1 MNQHLLL
8 AALEKLDG
16 KEGRAMKGSLS
27 WDQTYQTLQS
37 VLLASF
43 DLADKEINAVSE
55 TCADALF
62 EQFDQ
67 ESKEKKK
74 NKRKKT

>member
-1 MNQHLLL
+1 M
-8 AALEKLDG
+8 LDG
-16 KEGRAMKGSLS
+16 KEARAMKGSLS
-27 WDQTYQTLQS
+27 WDQTYQALQS

-43 DLADKEINAVSE
+43 YFADKETNAVSE

-67 ESKEKKK
+67 ESKKKK
-74 NKRKKT
+74 NKGKKT